1 MLNVEIFDLIG
12 SLSSGNDVQEFSQ
25 AVLLE
30 VLLGQVLQVS
40 LWEWNVSWDGDLAGI
55 VCDVDLFTQVTNLSV
70 DFYSGFQ
77 KLSEVAGV
85 EDLIFDWLG
94 AVNWEVVADFLL
106 LGNFL
111 THG

>member
-1 MLNVEIFDLIG
+1 MNVEIFDLIG
-12 SLSSGNDVQEFSQ
+12 SLSGGNDVQEFSQ
-25 AVLLE
+25 TVFLE
-30 VLLGQVLQVS
+30 VLLGQILQIS
-40 LWEWNVSWDGDLAGI
+40 LWECDIGWDGDLAGI
-55 VCDVDLFTQVTNLSV
+55 SGNVDLLAQVTNLSV

-94 AVNWEVVADFLL
+94 AIDGEGVADFLL
-106 LGNFL
+106 LGNFF

>member
-1 MLNVEIFDLIG
+1 MLNVEIFNLIG
-12 SLSSGNDVQEFSQ
+12 SLSGGNDVQEFSQ
-25 AVLLE
+25 TVLLE
-30 VLLGQVLQVS
+30 VLFGQVLQVS
-40 LWEWNVSWDGDLAGI
+40 LWECDVSWDSDLAGI
-55 VCDVDLFTQVTNLSV
+55 VGDVDLFTQVSNLSV

-77 KLSEVAGV
+77 EFSEVAGV

-106 LGNFL
+106 LGNFF